1 MSPYLLLLL
10 IGTSAGLTNMVP
22 WGGPT
27 GRAVSILNVSPSELW
42 YRSYR
47 FSLIGVV
54 FVLGMAFICGIHSCI
69 KYHPCELY
77 IYDWAI
83 TRTFN

>member
-47 FSLIGVV
+47 FSSLV
-54 FVLGMAFICGIHSCI
+54 SCL
-69 KYHPCELY
+69 C
-77 IYDWAI
+77 
-83 TRTFN
+83 